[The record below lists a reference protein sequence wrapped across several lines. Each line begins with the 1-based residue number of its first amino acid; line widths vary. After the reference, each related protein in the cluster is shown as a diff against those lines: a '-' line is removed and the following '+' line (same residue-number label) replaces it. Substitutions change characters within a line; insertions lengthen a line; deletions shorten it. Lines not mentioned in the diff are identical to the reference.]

1 MPPIYEFECLLCRVR
16 EDHYR
21 TVGERNDAPEHH
33 NQAMRRV
40 ITAPTIHVGMDI
52 NYASPI
58 DGRPVTSKQARIEDL
73 ARSGCVEYEPT
84 MRTHQARR
92 EQERDAVLEKSFDET
107 VETSIHAM
115 PARKRDRLVA
125 ELEGGMTAEVVKVT
139 PQQQS
144 FREA

>member
-1 MPPIYEFECLLCRVR
+1 MPLYEFECPWCGVR

-21 TVGERNDAPEHH
+21 TVGERNDAPRHH
-33 NQAMRRV
+33 NRAMKRI
-40 ITAPTIHVGMDI
+40 ITAPAIHVGMDI

-84 MRTHQARR
+84 MRAHQARR
-92 EQERDAVLEKSFDET
+92 EQARDAALEKSVDET
-107 VETSIHAM
+107 VETAIHAM
-115 PARKRDRLVA
+115 PARKRERLVA
-125 ELEGGMTAEVVKVT
+125 ELEGGMSAEPVLVT